1 MIKSFSRVDLEA
13 SFDRVHQHNRNRNVG
28 IILASRDDLTS
39 EENRQRHAALK
50 SDVRNA
56 GYGFIE
62 RRHVNDK
69 SLLVVGQKREDG
81 EALLGHLK
89 HLGKNTVKIRSSLNL
104 TIRARLRFMK
114 LTRPKKQT
122 QRSWFLAHH

>member
-89 HLGKNTVKIRSSLNL
+89 HLGKSTVKI
-104 TIRARLRFMK
+104 
-114 LTRPKKQT
+114 
-122 QRSWFLAHH
+122 